1 MKSKRS
7 MKKQLT
13 WMALM
18 LSFVMAF
25 TGCGAADSA
34 ASESMSMNGMYATG
48 EAMKDMSIGWDGGYV
63 QDSAMEEA
71 VIDRAPDMEA
81 GSTTQNGSANV
92 QNMNEKLIKTVDMT
106 VETKE
111 YDALVAS
118 IQQEIK
124 SLGGYIENFNAYNG
138 SKYSGRTS
146 ERNAD
151 ITVRIPQDKL
161 DIFVSSVSELGNVVR
176 RSESVQNVT
185 LKYVDLDSHKKA
197 LQAEYDRLIQLLE
210 KAESIED
217 IITIENRLSSVRY
230 QIEGMEAQL
239 RTIDNQVS
247 YSTVYMNIDEVAVFT
262 PVVEE
267 KTAFERIAE
276 GFKESL
282 TDIGISVQEFVIA
295 FIINIPYLIIWAVI
309 ILVVV
314 FIIRK
319 SSKKRKAKK
328 VKLEETKETKNESET
343 V

>member
-13 WMALM
+13 WLALM
-18 LSFVMAF
+18 LSLVMAF
-25 TGCGAADSA
+25 TGCGASEVTTMQNMVTNDF
-34 ASESMSMNGMYATG
+34 ASGES
-48 EAMKDMSIGWDGGYV
+48 MKDMSMGWDGGYV
-63 QDSAMEEA
+63 QEGAMEEA
-71 VIDRAPDMEA
+71 VLDRAPDKTT
-81 GSTTQNGSANV
+81 GSTQSGTANV

-111 YDALVAS
+111 YDALIAS

-124 SLGGYIENFNAYNG
+124 TLGGYIENFNAYNG

-161 DIFVSSVSELGNVVR
+161 DVFVSSVSELGNVVR

-276 GFKESL
+276 GFKENL

-314 FIIRK
+314 LIIRK
-319 SSKKRKAKK
+319 SAKKRKAKK
-328 VKLEETKETKNESET
+328 VKSEETKETKNESET

>member
-34 ASESMSMNGMYATG
+34 ASESMSMNGMYASG
-48 EAMKDMSIGWDGGYV
+48 EAMKDMSMGWDGGYA

-71 VIDRAPDMEA
+71 VIDRAPDKTT
-81 GSTTQNGSANV
+81 GSTQSGTANV

-111 YDALVAS
+111 YDALIAS

-124 SLGGYIENFNAYNG
+124 TLGGYIENFNAYNG

-161 DIFVSSVSELGNVVR
+161 DVFVSSVSELGNVVR

-276 GFKESL
+276 GFKENL
-282 TDIGISVQEFVIA
+282 TDIGISAQEFVIA

-314 FIIRK
+314 LIIRK